1 MELQNKLKPNN
12 RTSIISTGQ
21 AGYIIKSKSGQLLGI
36 DLYLSDYVEKLEGN
50 IGYKR
55 LLPKLI
61 NPKDI
66 KLDVLIATHSHGDH
80 YDKDS
85 MEGLMANDKT
95 VLFTSVDCEEIVG
108 QQGISKDKVFYKKPG
123 EEVKIKDFK
132 VNFVDCD
139 HGEGAPDAFGVVVQ
153 VDGKI
158 IYEVGDSCLRIDY
171 ANNIKERFPRVDV
184 LIGPINGAYG
194 NMNEEEFAIF
204 VDVIKPEIAIPC
216 HYGMFAS
223 HGGNPG
229 KFYEIIKAKYSNQ
242 KICLMT
248 QGEELF
254 L

>member
-1 MELQNKLKPNN
+1 MELQNQLKANG
-12 RTSIISTGQ
+12 RTSIISIGQ
-21 AGYIIKSKSGQLLGI
+21 AGYIIKSRSGQLLGI

-66 KLDVLIATHSHGDH
+66 HADVLIATHPHGDH

-85 MEGLMANDKT
+85 MEDLMSNDKT
-95 VLFTSVDCEEIVG
+95 ILYASVNCEEIVE
-108 QQGISKDKVFYKKPG
+108 QQDIVANRVFYKKSG
-123 EEVKIKDFK
+123 DNITTKDFTIH
-132 VNFVDCD
+132 FVDCD

-153 VDGKI
+153 VDGKT

-171 ANNIKERFPRVDV
+171 AKNIKERFPKIDV

-194 NMNEEEFAIF
+194 NMNEEEYARF
-204 VDVIKPEIAIPC
+204 VDIIKPEIAIPC

>member
-1 MELQNKLKPNN
+1 MELKNKLKTNN
-12 RTSIISTGQ
+12 KTSIIATGQ
-21 AGYIIKSKSGQLLGI
+21 AGFIIKSRSGQLLGI

-61 NPKDI
+61 NPEDI
-66 KLDVLIATHSHGDH
+66 QADVLIATHPHGDH

-85 MEGLMANDKT
+85 MEELLSNDKT
-95 VLFTSVDCEEIVG
+95 ILYASANCEEIVE
-108 QQGISKDKVFYKKPG
+108 QQNIRKDRVVYKKAG
-123 EEVKIKDFK
+123 EDVESKNFIIH
-132 VNFVDCD
+132 FVDCD
-139 HGEGAPDAFGVVVQ
+139 HGDGAPDAFGVVVE
-153 VDGKI
+153 VDGKV

-171 ANNIKERFPRVDV
+171 AKQIKERFSNIDV

-194 NMNEEEFAIF
+194 NMSEEEFASF
-204 VDVIKPEIAIPC
+204 VDAIKPGLAIPC

-229 KFYEIIKAKYSNQ
+229 KFYEIIKEKYPKQ
-242 KICLMT
+242 QICLMT
-248 QGEELF
+248 QGEEVF